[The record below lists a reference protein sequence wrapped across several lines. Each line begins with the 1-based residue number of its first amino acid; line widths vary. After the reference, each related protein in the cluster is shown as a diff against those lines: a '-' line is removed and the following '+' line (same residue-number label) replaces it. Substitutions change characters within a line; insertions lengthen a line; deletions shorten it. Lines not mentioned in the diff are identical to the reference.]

1 LHGLPKSD
9 FGGVRAALNRWC
21 GSQGAYGNV
30 YLARKKTTDDLF
42 AIKMMKK
49 AEMMRKNM
57 VWVATCAL
65 CYVCATL

>member
-1 LHGLPKSD
+1 
-9 FGGVRAALNRWC
+9 
-21 GSQGAYGNV
+21 V

-65 CYVCATL
+65 CYVRTAL